1 MRIIIYGIGA
11 IGGTLAVMLTKAG
24 HPVIGI
30 ARGRQ
35 LEVVQHDGLKL
46 RTPSGDFTERF
57 ACVATPGDIA
67 FAPDDIILLTMK
79 TQDTQAALE
88 QLRAAGVTDQA
99 IFCVQNGIANDD
111 LALRLFPN
119 VFGVVLAM
127 PATYTTPG
135 EVVDFFGPK
144 LGVFDIGRHG
154 VGDLVAA
161 EQFAAVL
168 NGSGF
173 AAFVHANLQPWRYA
187 KLLMNLGNAVDA
199 VLSDADAQAEYVTA
213 ARAEGEAVLAAAGI
227 TLAPIQT
234 PERHALGTMQDIAG
248 ADRVGSSSAQSL
260 ARGASG
266 IETDYLNG
274 EIVLLGRKLGVP
286 TPVNAYFAARAQA
299 MLRQQETLGSVSVEE
314 VRAALNAPGPA
325 AR

>member
-24 HPVIGI
+24 HQVIGI

-35 LEVVQHDGLKL
+35 LEVVQRDGLKL

-57 ACVATPGDIA
+57 ACVATPAETA
-67 FAPDDIILLTMK
+67 FAPDDIVLLTMK

-154 VGDLVAA
+154 AGDLVAA

-173 AAFVHANLQPWRYA
+173 AAFVHDDLQPWRYA

-199 VLSDADAQAEYVTA
+199 VLSDANAQAEYVTA
-213 ARAEGEAVLAAAGI
+213 ARAEGDAVLAAAGI

-314 VRAALNAPGPA
+314 VRAALNAPESA